1 MYQNAVCLAT
11 LANYAI
17 CLHTS
22 YNYTTLNTSE
32 TASHYSLPNNPVNTV
47 FSWRRLG
54 VAEDDAIE
62 LSRKDRI
69 YNRSSALK
77 SNFI

>member
-32 TASHYSLPNNPVNTV
+32 TASHYSGPQITPSIL
-47 FSWRRLG
+47 FSPDVGW
-54 VAEDDAIE
+54 A
-62 LSRKDRI
+62 
-69 YNRSSALK
+69 
-77 SNFI
+77 

>member
-22 YNYTTLNTSE
+22 YNYTTEIPLRQ
-32 TASHYSLPNNPVNTV
+32 LPITQGP
-47 FSWRRLG
+47 
-54 VAEDDAIE
+54 
-62 LSRKDRI
+62 K
-69 YNRSSALK
+69 
-77 SNFI
+77 